1 VGNRYMF
8 SFQHRLA
15 DSVMSAHDLA
25 LLDASHL
32 LYPAPVTSFT
42 PEKPRETHRHILD
55 FLS

>member
-1 VGNRYMF
+1 MF